1 MWSRYIRN
9 HISEGHYPIKRVV
22 VFFYLHRG
30 AELLKK
36 VAKYGIIK
44 KIKKARKVEKKIV
57 VCGIIIVCEELKEYE
72 GTDFGC
78 PADAGLY
85 RKE

>member
-1 MWSRYIRN
+1 M
-9 HISEGHYPIKRVV
+9 
-22 VFFYLHRG
+22 
-30 AELLKK
+30 KK